1 MVIHMVSSD
10 EIRSRLVAKRERLDS
25 EDLKEES
32 KQKRG
37 YLICEQCG
45 SYYELQMGE
54 SPEDFSLDCDCGGR
68 LTYKEFLDLNKEA
81 SKSNSSSGR
90 TLAVLLVVGFAI
102 FFLVYIFPIVYML
115 SAPFFVFG
123 DSSPGAFIVMLLCLI
138 LVFSGFYTAYYL
150 IKVILRTNS

>member
-1 MVIHMVSSD
+1 MVSSD
-10 EIRSRLVAKRERLDS
+10 EIRSRLVAKREGLDS
-25 EDLKEES
+25 EDLKDES
-32 KQKRG
+32 KLKRG

-54 SPEDFSLDCDCGGR
+54 SPGDFSLECDCGGR
-68 LTYKEFLDLNKEA
+68 LTYKELLDLNKA
-81 SKSNSSSGR
+81 SNSSSGR
-90 TLAVLLVVGFAI
+90 TLTVLLVVGFAI

-123 DSSPGAFIVMLLCLI
+123 DSSPGAFIVMLLCLF

>member
-1 MVIHMVSSD
+1 MVSSD
-10 EIRSRLVAKRERLDS
+10 EIRSRLVAKREGLDS
-25 EDLKEES
+25 EDLKDES
-32 KQKRG
+32 KLKKG

-45 SYYELQMGE
+45 NYYELQMGE
-54 SPEDFSLDCDCGGR
+54 SPGDFSLECDCGGR
-68 LTYKEFLDLNKEA
+68 LTYKEFLDLNYEA
-81 SKSNSSSGR
+81 SKSNSSSR
-90 TLAVLLVVGFAI
+90 NIAILLIVGFAI

-123 DSSPGAFIVMLLCLI
+123 DSSPGAFIVMLLCLF